1 MVPIFKIWLWH
12 IIILLVFPF
21 IGYADTI
28 LLKNGDQLNGKIQSD
43 YVTVMGAYGQI
54 AIQKDFCKK
63 LLMTPDQF
71 PQGSVQTVNND
82 ELNGRILN
90 REFQIE
96 RVDGELETIDLQ
108 LIEAL
113 YLDFSGST
121 YRAVTTIFTMT
132 DGSRIS
138 GKVITPEITIY
149 TDYLVATHAVDE
161 INRIDFGAATGGV
174 QLLLTTGDRIDGKLS
189 PDQFVIKPDSFGQL
203 AIDQADIKS
212 IQFNSRKMLVRQ
224 FSGNATAE
232 TITASQARETSLPD
246 EDKDG
251 IPDGSDS
258 CPRTPLGAKID
269 GRGCWIIPIVLF
281 EFDSDQIKPAYA
293 AQLNQV
299 STTLMRNPTVK
310 IEIRGGTDNVGS
322 SEHNQTLSENRAQAV
337 KLFLVQ
343 SGVEAERLSTVGYGS
358 SRNTASNQSP
368 EGRALNRRV
377 DFRVVK

>member
-1 MVPIFKIWLWH
+1 
-12 IIILLVFPF
+12 
-21 IGYADTI
+21 
-28 LLKNGDQLNGKIQSD
+28 
-43 YVTVMGAYGQI
+43 
-54 AIQKDFCKK
+54 
-63 LLMTPDQF
+63 
-71 PQGSVQTVNND
+71 
-82 ELNGRILN
+82 LNGRILN

-121 YRAVTTIFTMT
+121 YPAVTTIFTMT

-358 SRNTASNQSP
+358 RRNTASNQSP